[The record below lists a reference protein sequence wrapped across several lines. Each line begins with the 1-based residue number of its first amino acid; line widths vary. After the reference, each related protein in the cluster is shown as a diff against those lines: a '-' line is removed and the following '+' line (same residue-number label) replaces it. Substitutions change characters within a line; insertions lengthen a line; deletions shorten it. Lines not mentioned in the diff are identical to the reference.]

1 MSDSTNLKLIVQ
13 SPPVLRATVTPPA
26 EFKTTIENKTLNLIL
41 QQPPIIQTVVT
52 PPIEI
57 KSTLV
62 VGQGPAGP
70 PGIGEEVKYAKR
82 VDFVGSSIIYKA
94 EAIPGTLETEAGWR
108 IRKITFI
115 AEDIKEEWA
124 EGTID
129 FNKIWSSR
137 TSYIYS

>member
-1 MSDSTNLKLIVQ
+1 MPQSELKLIVQ
-13 SPPVLRATVTPPA
+13 PPPVLKATVTPPA

-41 QQPPIIQTVVT
+41 QQPPIIQTVVA

-70 PGIGEEVKYAKR
+70 PGIGEEVKYSKR
-82 VDFVGSSIIYKA
+82 VDFVDPGIIYKG
-94 EAIPGTLETEAGWR
+94 EAAPGSTEDAQSWR
-108 IRKITFI
+108 IKKITFVG
-115 AEDIKEEWA
+115 EDIKEEWA